1 MDQSAQIRASMEGY
15 ALAIVGR
22 LETKIGVEG
31 GLQEASHDMFEI
43 SMCVDFGDADEGIVV
58 AKFGADCIR
67 RIAFAGWPTIANQ
80 ELAAM
85 DHGIAVQVDRKGV
98 VEGRGGA
105 VRDISGGWRIIK
117 KKKK

>member
-67 RIAFAGWPTIANQ
+67 RIAFAVWPTIANQ
-80 ELAAM
+80 E
-85 DHGIAVQVDRKGV
+85 DRKSV
-98 VEGRGGA
+98 VWGKVVSVRVDTGGR
-105 VRDISGGWRIIK
+105 RIIK
-117 KKKK
+117 KKY

>member
-85 DHGIAVQVDRKGV
+85 DHGTAIRVGSASPVGSQVKI
-98 VEGRGGA
+98 GRAACGA
-105 VRDISGGWRIIK
+105 RVSQYV
-117 KKKK
+117 